1 MIKILNYHI
10 SCILCILDANN
21 FHGREMPQK
30 FPLNGFKWKKNVSK
44 FDEGLIKDYDKIVIK
59 DIFLK

>member
-1 MIKILNYHI
+1 
-10 SCILCILDANN
+10 
-21 FHGREMPQK
+21 MPQK

-59 DIFLK
+59 DIFLKWMLNIQKIYLIFIVIYHSYQRK